1 MPKIDDISITY
12 PFITIVDKIILAKEQ
27 NPNADTTDLENQI
40 DEMVY
45 DLYELTE
52 EEKEIVRQYKR

>member
-1 MPKIDDISITY
+1 MSEESKRNIKVYWEKLIELNKD
-12 PFITIVDKIILAKEQ
+12 VQ
-27 NPNADTTDLENQI
+27 DLENQI

-52 EEKEIVRQYKR
+52 EEKELVRNFK

>member
-1 MPKIDDISITY
+1 MKHC
-12 PFITIVDKIILAKEQ
+12 K
-27 NPNADTTDLENQI
+27 DTQELENQI

-52 EEKEIVRQYKR
+52 EEKELVKNF